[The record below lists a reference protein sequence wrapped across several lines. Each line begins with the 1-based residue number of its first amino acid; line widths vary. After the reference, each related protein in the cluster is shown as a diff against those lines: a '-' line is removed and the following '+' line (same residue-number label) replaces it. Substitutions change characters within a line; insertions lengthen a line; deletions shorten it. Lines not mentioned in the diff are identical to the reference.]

1 MTRNLTFC
9 QDGVHSMID
18 AHETFGGTWPFA
30 PHFFDGNGFRM
41 HYADEGEGEPIVCLH
56 GEPTWGYLY
65 RRFIPP
71 LARSHRVIVPDHMG
85 FGKSE
90 TPQDRSYTLRTH
102 VENLAGLIEALDL
115 GGITFVIQDWG
126 GPIAAAY
133 TLRHPERVKRLFLL
147 NTLTGYG
154 RASPAALTPWFGFI
168 KKHHDAGTLHEVLGH
183 LDVNVL
189 SIMKI
194 IGFENSAAIDDN
206 WLAAYSAP
214 FPAAQDCIGAIE
226 FPLDAL
232 LGRILPYVRE
242 GFPLVGNLRSKP
254 AMLAVGLADKA
265 IAPDVQMADF
275 RNLWPGRPV
284 VPLPHAGH
292 FSQEDAPETIVAL
305 IQAFIQT
312 T

>member
-1 MTRNLTFC
+1 
-9 QDGVHSMID
+9 MID

-30 PHFFDGNGFRM
+30 PHFLDGKGIRM
-41 HYADEGEGEPIVCLH
+41 HYVDEGEGEPIVCLH

-71 LARSHRVIVPDHMG
+71 LSRTHRVIVPDHMG

-90 TPQDRSYTLRTH
+90 TPQDRPYTLRSH

-115 GGITFVIQDWG
+115 NGITFVIQDWG
-126 GPIAAAY
+126 GPIGAAY

-154 RASPAALTPWFGFI
+154 RASPAALTPWFKFI

-206 WLAAYSAP
+206 WLAAYGAP
-214 FPAAQDCIGAIE
+214 FPTAQDCIGAIE

-242 GFPLVGNLRSKP
+242 GFPLVGNLKSKP
-254 AMLAVGLADKA
+254 AMLAVGLKDKA

-275 RNLWPGRPV
+275 RNLWPDRPI

-305 IQAFIQT
+305 IQAFLQVN
-312 T
+312 